1 MEDLIIFYVNM
12 HVIEMK
18 KLYELSQIHLLM
30 FFKQIKMKNILYV
43 FLALQKCIGHFEIWF
58 KSSRLMK
65 GCLY

>member
-43 FLALQKCIGHFEIWF
+43 FLALQKCIGHFEI
-58 KSSRLMK
+58 
-65 GCLY
+65 